1 MLSME
6 SLLTVTQSLP
16 ICCTL
21 AAVGG
26 VMEVGATAVTAVP
39 SVRETQG
46 KSLPVWLYWLSL
58 AGNLGLQAIGSLLS
72 HLIATWYGPISIVVP
87 FFYSSTL
94 LSNILIFG
102 VIMGTEVWTK
112 TMRVGS
118 YVIVVAVILLP
129 VVGPTTQDHQDI
141 VYLFHKWYAVLWFT
155 LLLCATTVTG
165 ALLFCGIDKYP
176 TQHRFLILL
185 TARAAAISVNLTV
198 SRSFVLSPSHVML
211 ICFLILKV
219 SSGAV
224 YTYAII
230 VQAAAVDQARFV
242 PLNTTTIILV
252 NALTGILIWEDS
264 RVIQTWYGYAC
275 VFVLLGLGCDLL
287 LTVPFLNADNPLFGT
302 QRRAALIMEAR
313 RTSRGSRYSAIPEHR
328 PSLFINTTTPA
339 GELLDARES
348 SFEHLHSSMSRKDA
362 WKAVMMSPRERTST
376 F

>member
-1 MLSME
+1 MERLVSLS
-6 SLLTVTQSLP
+6 QSLP
-16 ICCTL
+16 MCCTL

-46 KSLPVWLYWLSL
+46 KSLPPWLHGITL

-129 VVGPTTQDHQDI
+129 VVGPTTQDNQDI
-141 VYLFHKWYAVLWFT
+141 VDLFHKWYAVLWFT
-155 LLLCATTVTG
+155 LLLCTTVVTG
-165 ALLFCGIDKYP
+165 TLLFCGIDKYS
-176 TQHRFLILL
+176 THYRFFILL

-198 SRSFVLSPSHVML
+198 SRSFVLSPSHFML
-211 ICFLILKV
+211 VCFLILKV
-219 SSGAV
+219 GSGAV

-242 PLNTTTIILV
+242 PLNTTTIILI
-252 NALTGILIWEDS
+252 NALTGILIWEDW
-264 RVIQTWYGYAC
+264 RVIQSWYGYAC
-275 VFVLLGLGCDLL
+275 VFLLLGLGCDLL
-287 LTVPFLNADNPLFGT
+287 LTVPLLNADNPIFGT
-302 QRRAALIMEAR
+302 NRRASLIIEAR
-313 RTSRGSRYSAIPEHR
+313 RARDRYNAIPEGQQN
-328 PSLFINTTTPA
+328 LFIDTTTQDQD
-339 GELLDARES
+339 GEVDGGRHDS
-348 SFEHLHSSMSRKDA
+348 YGGYHSCMSRRDA
-362 WKAVMMSPRERTST
+362 WKVVMMSPRERTST

>member
-1 MLSME
+1 ME
-6 SLLTVTQSLP
+6 SFVLSVTQSLP

-46 KSLPVWLYWLSL
+46 KALPSWLYWLTL
-58 AGNLGLQAIGSLLS
+58 AGNLALQAIGSLLS

-129 VVGPTTQDHQDI
+129 VVGPTTQDNQDI

-155 LLLCATTVTG
+155 ILLSATTVTG
-165 ALLFCGIDKYP
+165 TLLACGIDKYP
-176 TQHRFLILL
+176 TKHKFFILL

-198 SRSFVLSPSHVML
+198 SRSFVLSPSHLML

-252 NALTGILIWEDS
+252 NALTGILIWEDW
-264 RVIQTWYGYAC
+264 RVIQSWYGYGC

-287 LTVPFLNADNPLFGT
+287 LTVPLLNADNPLFGT
-302 QRRAALIMEAR
+302 NRRASLIMDARKAR
-313 RTSRGSRYSAIPEHR
+313 RYHAIPEER
-328 PSLFINTTTPA
+328 LSLFIDTSQA
-339 GELLDARES
+339 GELDDAGRRES
-348 SFEHLHSSMSRKDA
+348 YINLHSSMSRKDA